1 MSSNQEVRHQQPRR
15 RGPMGRGMQPGEK
28 PKDLKKSIKQLMQ
41 YIGKYKIGI
50 FIVMI
55 CAACSTVFT
64 VIGPKILGKATT
76 ALSEGLMDKIKG
88 TGSIDFTKIG
98 IILLFVLG
106 LYLCSALFSFY
117 SGLDY
122 DRGDPEDLLP
132 APEGNLGEDQSDAD
146 EVF

>member
-88 TGSIDFTKIG
+88 TGLESSCC
-98 IILLFVLG
+98 
-106 LYLCSALFSFY
+106 LYWGCICAVHCSALFRAGS
-117 SGLDY
+117 
-122 DRGDPEDLLP
+122 
-132 APEGNLGEDQSDAD
+132 
-146 EVF
+146 